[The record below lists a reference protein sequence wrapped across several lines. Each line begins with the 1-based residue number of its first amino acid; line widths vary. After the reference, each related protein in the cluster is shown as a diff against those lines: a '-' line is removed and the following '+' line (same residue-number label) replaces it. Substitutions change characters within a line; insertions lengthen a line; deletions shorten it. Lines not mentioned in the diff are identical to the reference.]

1 MTETMPPA
9 GAAAPGAETPGIVT
23 GNHHHKY
30 ESPNPAIR
38 FLTRRFLDRLDGV
51 LDRVLDETPR
61 GRVLEVGCGEG
72 MIARRLQQRWADV
85 TALDLPDAELRSW
98 WRDHPGPR
106 YLHADAG
113 RLPFPDA
120 FFDVVVAVEVMEHL
134 TEPERGLSEMARVS
148 RRHLVLSVPREPIF
162 RAANML
168 GGRHLHDWGN
178 TPGHLNHWSTPS
190 FLKFISRVGGVRA
203 VEKPLPWTITWARR
217 N

>member
-1 MTETMPPA
+1 MTDTMPPA
-9 GAAAPGAETPGIVT
+9 DRAATPAETPDIVT
-23 GNHHHKY
+23 GNHHDKY

-38 FLTRRFLDRLDGV
+38 FLTRRFLSRLDGI
-51 LDRVLDETPR
+51 LDRVRAEAPG

-72 MIARRLQQRWADV
+72 MIATRLQQRWPDV
-85 TALDLPDAELRSW
+85 TALDLPDATLRQW

-106 YLHADAG
+106 YLHADAS
-113 RLPFPDA
+113 RLPFPDGA
-120 FFDVVVAVEVMEHL
+120 FDVVVAVEVMEHL
-134 TEPERGLSEMARVS
+134 TDPDRGLSEMARVCGG
-148 RRHLVLSVPREPIF
+148 HLVFSVPREPIF

-168 GGRHLHDWGN
+168 GGRHVQDWGN

-190 FLKFISRVGGVRA
+190 FLKFVSQAGGIRA